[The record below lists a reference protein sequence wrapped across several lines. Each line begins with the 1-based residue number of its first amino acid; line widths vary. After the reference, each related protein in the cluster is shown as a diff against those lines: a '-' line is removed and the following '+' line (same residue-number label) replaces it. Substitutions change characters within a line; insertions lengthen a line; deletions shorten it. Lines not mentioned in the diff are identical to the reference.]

1 MTKTLLNYN
10 PVVLIK
16 DFEQALLHDYRFVP
30 GSSDLTEF
38 PSGLLE
44 VQLYKQDIVVD
55 QINFE
60 DELGIV
66 YLADYDKIKFMIA
79 LQRYV
84 LNGYQVELDSVAY
97 DIIGTKRCKLIRPD
111 HPSLVLYTKEQ
122 LDSMDFEE
130 LKVISRIRKCF
141 NKSRAVLINNVL
153 KFQQDLQ

>member
-10 PVVLIK
+10 PMVLIK
-16 DFEQALLHDYRFVP
+16 DFEQSLLHGYRFVP

-44 VQLYKQDIVVD
+44 LQLYKQDIVID

-84 LNGYQVELDSVAY
+84 LNGYQVELNSVAY

-111 HPSLVLYTKEQ
+111 HPSLVCYDE
-122 LDSMDFEE
+122 DSLKNMPYEE
-130 LKVISRIRKCF
+130 LKQIAKIRKCF
-141 NKSRAVLINNVL
+141 NKTKDIMIRNII
-153 KFQQDLQ
+153 KFQQG